1 MPRITPLARE
11 SLPELEETFKRAER
25 ALGFVPNS
33 FFILARAPGT
43 LKAFSMLSREVLGVP
58 GKVPLAHKRLA
69 ALMASY
75 TTGCMYCTA
84 HTAESAAE
92 VDGVPAEKVAS
103 IMQYETSPLFTPA
116 ERALLRVAQG
126 AATVPNAV
134 TDEDMVELRKFFDE
148 DQCVELVTAICL
160 FGWLNRFNDT
170 MATGL
175 EERPLAFG
183 EKHMKASGW
192 TPGKHSPA

>member
-1 MPRITPLARE
+1 
-11 SLPELEETFKRAER
+11 
-25 ALGFVPNS
+25 
-33 FFILARAPGT
+33 
-43 LKAFSMLSREVLGVP
+43 
-58 GKVPLAHKRLA
+58 
-69 ALMASY
+69 
-75 TTGCMYCTA
+75 
-84 HTAESAAE
+84 
-92 VDGVPAEKVAS
+92 
-103 IMQYETSPLFTPA
+103 MQYETSPLFTPA

-134 TDEDMVELRKFFDE
+134 TDEDMLELRKFFDE
-148 DQCVELVTAICL
+148 DQCVELVAAICL

-175 EERPLAFG
+175 EARPLAFG

>member
-1 MPRITPLARE
+1 MSRITPLSRE
-11 SLPELEETFKRAER
+11 SLPELEDTVTRAER

-134 TDEDMVELRKFFDE
+134 TDEDMMELRKFFDE
-148 DQCVELVTAICL
+148 DQCVELVAAICL

-175 EERPLAFG
+175 EARPLAFG